1 MGRSGKKHAGHRQA
15 SCLLRSQRASGLYAL
30 TAHGAE
36 LTGSPLVH
44 RAGEEFG
51 EGEASIHCVLCPY
64 GPIILGSNKF
74 W

>member
-1 MGRSGKKHAGHRQA
+1 MGGSTEGRQA
-15 SCLLRSQRASGLYAL
+15 SGLLCSHRASGLYTL
-30 TAHGAE
+30 TAQGAE

-44 RAGEEFG
+44 HAGEEFG

-64 GPIILGSNKF
+64 DPIILGSNKF